1 MKENQMKRTVK
12 KLFLTADKV
21 SSAVKGVGGYAS
33 TFIVGVALNTALNSK
48 NENGDSD
55 ESEYSEGDNE

>member
-21 SSAVKGVGGYAS
+21 SRTVKGAGGYAG
-33 TFIVGVALNTALNSK
+33 TFIVTAALKTALDSK
-48 NENGDSD
+48 NENGDND
-55 ESEYSEGDNE
+55 ESEYSEGNNE

>member
-21 SSAVKGVGGYAS
+21 SRAVKGVGGYAG
-33 TFIVGVALNTALNSK
+33 TFIVGVAWKTALDSK
-48 NENGDSD
+48 NENGDND
-55 ESEYSEGDNE
+55 ESEYSEGTNE